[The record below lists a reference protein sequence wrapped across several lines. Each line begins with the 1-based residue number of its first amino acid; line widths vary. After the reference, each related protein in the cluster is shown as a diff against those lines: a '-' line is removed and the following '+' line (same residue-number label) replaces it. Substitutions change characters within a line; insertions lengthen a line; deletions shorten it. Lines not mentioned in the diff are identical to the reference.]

1 MPRYPR
7 NYSNTSFFHVMTQGI
22 NKSYIFDNEDDI
34 KYYID
39 KMEQLT
45 KEQNVKIMAYCIMS
59 NHAHILLEAKKLEEL
74 SKYMQRLNT
83 SYGRYYNK
91 KYDKVGFVF
100 RDRYKSEGI
109 YSEKQLYNC
118 IKYIANNPVKAGICE
133 EPAEYPYS
141 MYTKLSEVDDNT
153 YLFLDIDE
161 ENNHTCKEVVKEFL
175 ERNNINVDDLKKDCE
190 KLIEIIRLL
199 KDKYKFSF
207 REIATEIDI
216 SKDMVWRKYNK
227 K

>member
-1 MPRYPR
+1 M
-7 NYSNTSFFHVMTQGI
+7 
-22 NKSYIFDNEDDI
+22 
-34 KYYID
+34 
-39 KMEQLT
+39 
-45 KEQNVKIMAYCIMS
+45 
-59 NHAHILLEAKKLEEL
+59 
-74 SKYMQRLNT
+74 
-83 SYGRYYNK
+83 
-91 KYDKVGFVF
+91 
-100 RDRYKSEGI
+100 
-109 YSEKQLYNC
+109 YNC

>member
-91 KYDKVGFVF
+91 K
-100 RDRYKSEGI
+100 
-109 YSEKQLYNC
+109 
-118 IKYIANNPVKAGICE
+118 
-133 EPAEYPYS
+133 
-141 MYTKLSEVDDNT
+141 
-153 YLFLDIDE
+153 
-161 ENNHTCKEVVKEFL
+161 
-175 ERNNINVDDLKKDCE
+175 
-190 KLIEIIRLL
+190 
-199 KDKYKFSF
+199 
-207 REIATEIDI
+207 
-216 SKDMVWRKYNK
+216 
-227 K
+227 